1 MDLQQVIIEPV
12 LTEKTNVL
20 REGEQKKYVFR
31 VHPWA
36 NKNMVARA
44 MKELFDVKPVKCNIV
59 NVKSKPRQT
68 RTKHGIRRG
77 ATTSW
82 KKAIVTLASGDKIEA
97 IDGA

>member
-68 RTKHGIRRG
+68 RTKHGVRRG
-77 ATTSW
+77 STTAW
-82 KKAIVTLASGDKIEA
+82 KKAIVTLASGDKIDA

>member
-20 REGEQKKYVFR
+20 REGEQKKYVFK

-59 NVKSKPRQT
+59 NVKPKPRQT

-77 ATTSW
+77 STTSW
-82 KKAIVTLASGDKIEA
+82 KKAIVTLASGDKIDA
-97 IDGA
+97 IDGV